1 MKFNLLLKLAQNMLY
16 VLTLRTIL
24 RNDIYFVDFTK
35 FNPLSV
41 MPVTRMS
48 LFLDKRALPDS
59 ELTNQLYI

>member
-1 MKFNLLLKLAQNMLY
+1 M
-16 VLTLRTIL
+16 LTLRTIL
-24 RNDIYFVDFTK
+24 RDDIYFVDFTK

-59 ELTNQLYI
+59 ELLELTNQLYI